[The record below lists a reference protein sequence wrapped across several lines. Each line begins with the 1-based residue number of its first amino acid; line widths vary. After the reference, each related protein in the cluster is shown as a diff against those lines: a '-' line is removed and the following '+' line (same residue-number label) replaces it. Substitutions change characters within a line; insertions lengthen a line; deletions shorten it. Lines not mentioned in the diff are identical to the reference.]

1 MYVCVCGFVYHC
13 VWRIALFCYELASAS
28 GLCRRIAF
36 IRLRMTGGGQFT
48 CMPHHLLV
56 GCALAN
62 LLTLY
67 MFVVVVIVDVT
78 AVVLGGKVVD

>member
-1 MYVCVCGFVYHC
+1 MSLYCFPSTENDGGRSVYMH
-13 VWRIALFCYELASAS
+13 A
-28 GLCRRIAF
+28 
-36 IRLRMTGGGQFT
+36 
-48 CMPHHLLV
+48 PPLV

>member
-1 MYVCVCGFVYHC
+1 MSSYCFHSTENDGGRSVYMN
-13 VWRIALFCYELASAS
+13 A
-28 GLCRRIAF
+28 
-36 IRLRMTGGGQFT
+36 
-48 CMPHHLLV
+48 PPLV